1 MPDVTDSTSVLL
13 LAANDWVPNNPYLPV
28 LIYRQIFIPDESAV
42 QTAQQLFEKNGWPAQ
57 WVDGIYPYHHY
68 HSNAHEVLAVARGDA
83 LLMLGGPEGQEVAVR
98 GGDIVLLPAG
108 TGHCNLR
115 SSDDFTVVGAY
126 PPDQQF
132 DLCRGA
138 PTQQMLDAIA
148 KAPFPHRDPVYG
160 NAGPLTDYW
169 IKI

>member
-1 MPDVTDSTSVLL
+1 MPDVNDSTSVLL
-13 LAANDWVPNNPYLPV
+13 LAENGWVPNNLHLPV
-28 LIYRQIFIPDESAV
+28 LIYRRVFTPDENGV
-42 QTAQQLFEKNGWPAQ
+42 ETAQQLFEKNGWPAQ

-68 HSNAHEVLAVARGDA
+68 HSNAHEVLAIARGEA
-83 LLMLGGPEGQEVAVR
+83 RLMLGGPEGKEVTVR

-108 TGHCNLR
+108 TGHCNLH

-138 PTQQMLDAIA
+138 PTPEMLAAIA
-148 KAPFPHRDPVYG
+148 NAPFPHCDPVYG
-160 NAGPLTDYW
+160 EKGPL
-169 IKI
+169 IKNWLNI

>member
-1 MPDVTDSTSVLL
+1 MANAPDSTSVLL
-13 LAANDWVPNNPYLPV
+13 LAANGWVPNNPHLPV
-28 LIYRQIFIPDESAV
+28 ILYRQVFTPDEKAV
-42 QTAQQLFEKNGWPAQ
+42 ETAQQLFKNNGWPAQ

-68 HSNAHEVLAVARGDA
+68 HSNAHEVLAIACGEA
-83 LLMLGGPEGQEVAVR
+83 LIMLGGPEGHQVAVR

-108 TGHCNLR
+108 TGHCNIR

-126 PPDQQF
+126 PPDQTF

-138 PTQQMLDAIA
+138 PTLEMLDAIV

-160 NAGPLTDYW
+160 KSGPLIDCW
-169 IKI
+169 R

>member
-1 MPDVTDSTSVLL
+1 MPDATNSTSILL
-13 LAANDWVPNNPYLPV
+13 LPANDWVPNNPHLPV
-28 LIYRQIFIPDESAV
+28 IVYRQVFTLDEDAV
-42 QTAQQLFEKNGWPAQ
+42 DTAQQLFEKNGWPAQ

-68 HSNAHEVLAVARGDA
+68 HSNAHEVLAVTRGEA
-83 LLMLGGPEGQEVAVR
+83 LLMLGGPEGQKVAVR

-108 TGHCNLR
+108 TGHCNIR

-138 PTQQMLDAIA
+138 PTPEMLNTIA
-148 KAPFPHRDPVYG
+148 TAPFPHCDPVYG
-160 NAGPLTDYW
+160 DKGPLIDHW